1 MIILGLGGT
10 QDDAACAILR
20 DGQLIAAIEEERLVR
35 QVKPGLWPEEAVAA
49 CLKIAGV
56 TPAQVT
62 CVAIARPFSPDL
74 HYAIRQRFPQAR
86 VALVEHHA
94 AHAASAYYL
103 SPYDQAT
110 VLTLDRKGDSRCGA
124 LWQGEGATLHLR
136 QEAVVPDSLGELYSL
151 VTRLLGF
158 TPNADEHKVQWMS
171 AAGSPKLKQQFLDL
185 FASDETS
192 WSHLRIEKLG
202 HLALDRP
209 QDVAA
214 SLQAAVEEIVL
225 RLTPPGGNLCLAG
238 GLFFNAMLVQS
249 LEQSGRWEN
258 VFVQPAA
265 GNAGTALGAAAYAWH
280 RTYMRAERIPFP
292 TLALGPQYNAEEIK
306 QVIENCKLR
315 ANLLATTDEVI
326 ERAIGQLAENKIIA
340 WMQGRME
347 FGPRA
352 LGNRSILASP
362 LDPYASENLNLY
374 IKHRELFRKFA
385 ASVPAENAAE
395 YFEVGPNARS
405 LATLGTVKPAH
416 RERFT
421 PALLGADRIRVHV
434 VDVAE
439 NPLYHRL
446 LMQWGKKSGLPVLYN
461 TSFNLFGDPLVC
473 TPRDAVRSFYSSG
486 IEALLVGNF
495 LLEK

>member
-10 QDDAACAILR
+10 QDDAACALLR
-20 DGQLIAAIEEERLVR
+20 DGHLIAAVEEERLTR
-35 QVKPGLWPEEAVAA
+35 QAKPGPLPEQAITA
-49 CLKIAGV
+49 CLDIAGV
-56 TPAQVT
+56 AAAQVT
-62 CVAIARPFSPDL
+62 CVALARPFAPEL
-74 HYAIRQRFPQAR
+74 HAELRRRFPQAR
-86 VALVEHHA
+86 VALIEHHT

-103 SPYDQAT
+103 SPFDRAT

-124 LWQGEGATLHLR
+124 LWEAEGAVMQLR
-136 QEAVVPDSLGELYSL
+136 QEAVVPDSLGELYSQ

-171 AAGSPKLKQQFLDL
+171 AAGEPSLKKEFLEL
-185 FASDETS
+185 FSSDEIS
-192 WSHLRIEKLG
+192 WTHVRLDKLSG
-202 HLALDRP
+202 LALERP
-209 QDVAA
+209 NDVAA
-214 SLQAAVEEIVL
+214 SLQAAIEEIVL
-225 RLTPPGGNLCLAG
+225 RLAPAGGNLCLAG

-249 LEQSGRWEN
+249 LERSGRWEN
-258 VFVQPAA
+258 VYVQPAA

-280 RTYMRAERIPFP
+280 RTYNQAQRIPFP
-292 TLALGPQYNAEEIK
+292 TLALGPQYSAEEIK

-315 ANLLATTDEVI
+315 FRLLATTDEVI
-326 ERAIGQLAENKIIA
+326 DHAVAQLADDKIIA

-385 ASVPAENAAE
+385 ASVPAEKANE

-405 LATLGTVKPAH
+405 LATVGFVKAPH
-416 RERFT
+416 RDKFQS
-421 PALLGADRIRVHV
+421 ALLGADRIRVHV
-434 VDVAE
+434 VHATD

-446 LMQWGKKSGLPVLYN
+446 LTVWGKKSGLPVLYN

-473 TPRDAVRSFYSSG
+473 NPRDAVRSFYSSG
-486 IEALLVGNF
+486 IEALLAGNF

>member
-10 QDDAACAILR
+10 QDDAACALLR
-20 DGQLIAAIEEERLVR
+20 DGQLIAAVEEERLTR
-35 QVKPGLWPEEAVAA
+35 QAKPGPLPEQAISTCLDIARAA
-49 CLKIAGV
+49 A
-56 TPAQVT
+56 ADVT
-62 CVAIARPFSPDL
+62 CVALARPYAPEL
-74 HYAIRQRFPQAR
+74 HHELRRRFPQAR
-86 VALVEHHA
+86 VALIEHHT

-103 SPYDQAT
+103 SPFDRAT

-124 LWQGEGATLHLR
+124 LWEAEGPVMQLR
-136 QEAVVPDSLGELYSL
+136 QEAVVPDSLGELYSH

-171 AAGSPKLKQQFLDL
+171 AAGEPKLKQHFLDL
-185 FASDETS
+185 FSSDNTS
-192 WSHLRIEKLG
+192 WSHLRIDELKPF
-202 HLALDRP
+202 ALERP

-214 SLQAAVEEIVL
+214 SVQAAIEEIVL
-225 RLTPPGGNLCLAG
+225 RLAPPGGNLCLAG
-238 GLFFNAMLVQS
+238 GLFFNAMLIQS
-249 LEQSGRWEN
+249 LERSGRWDQ
-258 VFVQPAA
+258 VYVQPAA
-265 GNAGTALGAAAYAWH
+265 GNAGTALGAACYAWH
-280 RTYMRAERIPFP
+280 RTYGHTERIPFP
-292 TLALGPQYNAEEIK
+292 TLALGPQYGAEEIK

-315 ANLLATTDEVI
+315 FRLIATTGEVI
-326 ERAIGQLAENKIIA
+326 DRAVAQLADDKIIA

-385 ASVPAENAAE
+385 ASVPAEAAAE

-405 LATLGTVKPAH
+405 LATIGIVKPAH
-416 RERFT
+416 REKFKS
-421 PALLGADRIRVHV
+421 ALLGPDRIRVHV
-434 VDVAE
+434 VHAND

-446 LMQWGKKSGLPVLYN
+446 LTAWGQKSGLPVLYN

-473 TPRDAVRSFYSSG
+473 SPRDAVRSFYSSG
-486 IEALLVGNF
+486 IEALFVGNF